1 MMRRREIPHA
11 VLFALVIAGF
21 FALAVVPLHAQA
33 DSGRGRGAVVI
44 ETDPLAI
51 ILGGGSVHGGYSF
64 PSRRISLGISAVA
77 GLNLPAFVIN
87 ADERNA
93 GVPWQAK
100 INQGAGLWVHYH
112 LSPEANHWFAGL
124 QLFTQELN
132 LSRDDFPGEI
142 DRTNLAMVA
151 LQFGY
156 RWSPFHRS
164 ESFLNRLYIRPWV
177 GAGYQWKIRGTFE
190 PGEVTY
196 STAIAG
202 AEYHVAGFMPF
213 ASVHIGFKL
222 F

>member
-87 ADERNA
+87 ADKRNA

-100 INQGAGLWVHYH
+100 IN
-112 LSPEANHWFAGL
+112 
-124 QLFTQELN
+124 
-132 LSRDDFPGEI
+132 
-142 DRTNLAMVA
+142 
-151 LQFGY
+151 
-156 RWSPFHRS
+156 
-164 ESFLNRLYIRPWV
+164 
-177 GAGYQWKIRGTFE
+177 
-190 PGEVTY
+190 
-196 STAIAG
+196 
-202 AEYHVAGFMPF
+202 
-213 ASVHIGFKL
+213 
-222 F
+222 